1 MRRVRWG
8 LLVLGAGLAMLT
20 LSGCVPTGESGVS
33 SEDARKQLDAAVEAV
48 QTATGKNWEVE
59 VEPGVASCSN
69 THQRWSATWRAVPT
83 DSREMSNQ
91 IVVDALEKAG
101 FEASILGPDS
111 KTPMV
116 GAQTD
121 DGFGLYFSIPTDGGA
136 AGLSV
141 SSDCFPIED

>member
-1 MRRVRWG
+1 
-8 LLVLGAGLAMLT
+8 
-20 LSGCVPTGESGVS
+20 VS
-33 SEDARKQLDAAVEAV
+33 SEEARKQLDTAVEAV
-48 QTATGKNWEVE
+48 QSATGENWEVE

-69 THQRWSATWRAVPT
+69 TYQQWSATWRAVST
-83 DSREMSNQ
+83 DDRETSNQ

-111 KTPMV
+111 NTPMV

-121 DGFGLYFSIPTDGGA
+121 NGFGLYFSIPIEGGT

-141 SSDCFPIED
+141 SSDCFSENDD